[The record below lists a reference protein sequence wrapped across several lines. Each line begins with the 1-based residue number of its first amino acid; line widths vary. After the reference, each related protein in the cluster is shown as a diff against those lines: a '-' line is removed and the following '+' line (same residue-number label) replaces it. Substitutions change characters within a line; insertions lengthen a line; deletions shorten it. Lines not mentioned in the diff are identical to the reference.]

1 MRTEERGEGG
11 AIWAGLLP
19 AVGGSGPCTGPACS
33 LVPGRAARRAGLAA
47 QTRHYLP
54 GGASLGTIQAG
65 PKNRATGRAAGLLG
79 AWPTV
84 VAHHGR
90 GNFILNPFTGEGL

>member
-33 LVPGRAARRAGLAA
+33 LVPGRAS
-47 QTRHYLP
+47 P
-54 GGASLGTIQAG
+54 GTIQAG